1 VGIVGKRPLGKAPE
15 SLIRMRLAVIIGR
28 LVSLFGQR
36 LLATFVALW
45 VVAIAA
51 SPVVAAPPDST
62 WVALPS
68 LPAQQHSALFALA
81 VAPYNNQLVIAG
93 DSQGS
98 VFRSSNGG
106 TTWIPVHAGKTSITA
121 IAFSSSTSGVVL
133 AGTRGSGALLS
144 RDGGATWSA
153 ARGLDGRTVRA
164 FAFALTLV
172 AAGTDRGI
180 YVSSDGLTW
189 TQSGLANRNINTVAV
204 EAIHAPVRLVAG
216 GDGQASGGGL
226 PLFESLDGGATWK
239 QSNPAISGTITVKL
253 ASGPLPPTGNV
264 RPLLL
269 GTNTGLFASKDNG
282 ATFSP
287 LSGGGLL
294 PTTDYTQAAFIAEHF
309 DRFYVASDGG
319 GSGSG
324 GLWRT
329 NSSGQAFTSLRPPDP
344 SVTALAV
351 SNDEQPLLYVAA
363 FRPSSHAVAL
373 WVYHDTGGAPQGP
386 PVTPTPVVS
395 GARATAPGNQS
406 LLEKLLASPQLPYVG
421 LGLGALAIVVTAIA
435 AHLRGRY
442 R

>member
-1 VGIVGKRPLGKAPE
+1 
-15 SLIRMRLAVIIGR
+15 
-28 LVSLFGQR
+28 VSLFGQR

-45 VVAIAA
+45 VVAIAG
-51 SPVVAAPPDST
+51 SPVVFAALPDST
-62 WVALPS
+62 WVELPS
-68 LPAQQHSALFALA
+68 VPGQQRSALFALA
-81 VAPYNNQLVIAG
+81 VAPYNNQLLIAG

-98 VFRSSNGG
+98 LFRSSNGG
-106 TTWIPVHAGKTSITA
+106 SAWSSVHAGRAPITA
-121 IAFSSSTSGVVL
+121 IAFSSSTPGVAL
-133 AGTRGSGALLS
+133 AGTRGSGALFS

-172 AAGTDRGI
+172 AAGTDQGI

-189 TQSGLANRNINTVAV
+189 TQSGLANRNINAVAV

-216 GDGQASGGGL
+216 GDAQASGGGL
-226 PLFESLDGGATWK
+226 PIFESLDGGATWK

-253 ASGPLPPTGNV
+253 TAGPLPPTGNV
-264 RPLLL
+264 RPLLI

-282 ATFSP
+282 AIFTP

-294 PTTDYTQAAFIAEHF
+294 PTTDYTQVIFVTEHF
-309 DRFYVASDGG
+309 DRFYAASDGG

-329 NSSGQAFTSLRPPDP
+329 NNSGQAFTSLRPPEP

-351 SNDEQPLLYVAA
+351 SNDEQPVLYVAT
-363 FRPSSHAVAL
+363 FRPSSHAVSL
-373 WVYHDTGGAPQGP
+373 WAYHDTGGTPQGP
-386 PVTPTPVVS
+386 PVTTSAAAS
-395 GARATAPGNQS
+395 GARAAPPGNRS
-406 LLEKLLASPQLPYVG
+406 LLDQLLTSPELPYVG

>member
-1 VGIVGKRPLGKAPE
+1 
-15 SLIRMRLAVIIGR
+15 VIIGR

-45 VVAIAA
+45 VLAIAA
-51 SPVVAAPPDST
+51 SPGVAAALPDST
-62 WVALPS
+62 WVALTS
-68 LPAQQHSALFALA
+68 LPGQQRSALFALA
-81 VAPYNNQLVIAG
+81 VAPDNSQLVIAG

-98 VFRSSNGG
+98 LFRTTNGG
-106 TTWIPVHAGKTSITA
+106 VTWSSVRPGKASITT
-121 IAFSSSTSGVVL
+121 IAFSSSTTGVVF
-133 AGTRGSGALLS
+133 AGTRGSGALIS

-153 ARGLDGRTVRA
+153 VHGLDGRTVRA

-172 AAGTDRGI
+172 VAGTDHGV
-180 YVSSDGLTW
+180 YVSPDGLTW

-216 GDGQASGGGL
+216 GDSLLSGSGL
-226 PLFESLDGGATWK
+226 PLYESLDGGATWK
-239 QSNPAISGTITVKL
+239 PSNPAISGTITVKL
-253 ASGPLPPTGNV
+253 AAGPLPPTGNV
-264 RPLLL
+264 RPLLV
-269 GTNTGLFASKDNG
+269 GTNTGLFASRDNG
-282 ATFSP
+282 VTFTA

-294 PTTDYTQAAFIAEHF
+294 PTTDYTQAMFIGEHF

-329 NSSGQAFTSLRPPDP
+329 NNSGQAFTSLRPPEP

-351 SNDEQPLLYVAA
+351 SHDEQPFLYVAT
-363 FRPSSHAVAL
+363 FRPSSHIVSL
-373 WVYHDTGGAPQGP
+373 WAYHDTGGTPQGP
-386 PVTPTPVVS
+386 PVTTSPVAS
-395 GARATAPGNQS
+395 GARAALGDRS
-406 LLEKLLASPQLPYVG
+406 LVDQLLASPQLPYVG
-421 LGLGALAIVVTAIA
+421 LGLGALAVIFTAIA

>member
-1 VGIVGKRPLGKAPE
+1 MMRPAITGGASAIPVIRSFGSEAGLKAARSSAAATRASTQGLYANGPRGVVE
-15 SLIRMRLAVIIGR
+15 NPAWVIIGR

-68 LPAQQHSALFALA
+68 LPAQQGSALFALA

-98 VFRSSNGG
+98 VFRSTNGG
-106 TTWIPVHAGKTSITA
+106 AAWSSVHAGKTAITA

-153 ARGLDGRTVRA
+153 VRGLDGRTVRA

-172 AAGTDRGI
+172 VAGTDRGI
-180 YVSSDGLTW
+180 YVSPDGLTW

-204 EAIHAPVRLVAG
+204 EAVHAPVRLVAG

-226 PLFESLDGGATWK
+226 PLFESLDGAATWK

-253 ASGPLPPTGNV
+253 AAGPLRREIGILYAEVDPERCGEARRTLDVAGHYS
-264 RPLLL
+264 RPDVFEL
-269 GTNTGLFASKDNG
+269 KVDRQ
-282 ATFSP
+282 P
-287 LSGGGLL
+287 RR
-294 PTTDYTQAAFIAEHF
+294 PVAF
-309 DRFYVASDGG
+309 D
-319 GSGSG
+319 
-324 GLWRT
+324 
-329 NSSGQAFTSLRPPDP
+329 
-344 SVTALAV
+344 
-351 SNDEQPLLYVAA
+351 
-363 FRPSSHAVAL
+363 
-373 WVYHDTGGAPQGP
+373 
-386 PVTPTPVVS
+386 
-395 GARATAPGNQS
+395 
-406 LLEKLLASPQLPYVG
+406 
-421 LGLGALAIVVTAIA
+421 
-435 AHLRGRY
+435 
-442 R
+442 